1 MADDDFVVGAGN
13 FATLDCVDFVVSE
26 DGCTCEKDFEKLF
39 VPVFER
45 PIDASVGSVL
55 C

>member
-1 MADDDFVVGAGN
+1 MADGNNFVVGPGN
-13 FATLDCVDFVVSE
+13 FATLDCVDSK

-45 PIDASVGSVL
+45 PIDASVGNVL